1 MDVVI
6 WILRIVTC
14 ISFVAVIILMLQA
27 ESISTVIL
35 EGTLF
40 LAIVTSLLGGIINDR
55 RK

>member
-1 MDVVI
+1 MDVII

-14 ISFVAVIILMLQA
+14 ISFVAVIILMLHA

-40 LAIVTSLLGGIINDR
+40 LAIVTSLLGGIVNDK